1 MLDAIIIGLGETGF
15 ATASYLHSQ
24 GLSVAVTDT
33 RESPP
38 LLARLK
44 KKHPK
49 MPVYLGS
56 MNTELMQQAKRII
69 VSPGICP
76 QDPEMIRIVELFGD
90 KIQSDIDVFLEKWT
104 RPVIAITGSNGK
116 STVLKMLHD
125 ILNLD
130 GKTCMM
136 IGNVGTPVLSLLEKE
151 EKDYPLWAV
160 IEISSFQLHWSK
172 KVRCDY
178 GAVINIYP
186 NHLDWHRSFSEY
198 VGAKLSLLAH
208 SQHAF
213 IDARSKSAVAEH
225 GLDKEVYAIHYDVHD
240 DAEGDFFPRNL
251 KENARAACAIARKIG
266 IDQVVIKKALQ
277 EFQPWPYR
285 CELTSQEVGCWY
297 NDAKSSN
304 LAAAQHALTSISQ
317 KHGKKVVWVAGG
329 IAKKESF
336 GALPEWAPEVVSHAI
351 CFGQDGHQFVEA
363 LKGHCQVSPVD
374 NLQEAV
380 ALARQVMQ
388 GQEDVVV
395 FSPAAASFDQF
406 KNYKHRG
413 LCFNELVHDCAHA
426 RG

>member
-1 MLDAIIIGLGETGF
+1 MWDAVIIGLGETGF
-15 ATASYLHSQ
+15 ATASYLYSQ
-24 GLSVAVTDT
+24 GLKVAVTDN
-33 RESPP
+33 RQSPP

-44 KKHPK
+44 KTHPQIS
-49 MPVYLGS
+49 VHLGS
-56 MNTELMQQAKRII
+56 MNTELLQQASKII
-69 VSPGICP
+69 ISPGICP
-76 QDPEMIRIVELFGD
+76 QEPEIARIVELFGD

-130 GKTCMM
+130 GKKCMM

-151 EKDYPLWAV
+151 EKDHPAWV
-160 IEISSFQLHWSK
+160 VMEISSFQLYWSK
-172 KVRCDY
+172 KIRCDY

-186 NHLDWHRSFSEY
+186 NHLDWHRCFSEY

-208 SQHAF
+208 STHAF
-213 IDARSKSAVAEH
+213 IDARSKNAVVEH
-225 GLDKEVYAIHYDVHD
+225 GLEKEVCAIHYEVHD
-240 DAEGDFFPRNL
+240 DADEDFFPRNL
-251 KENARAACAIARKIG
+251 KENAQAASAIAKKIG
-266 IDQVVIKKALQ
+266 IDQAVIKRALQ

-285 CELTSQEVGCWY
+285 CELASQEKGYWY

-304 LAAAQHALTSISQ
+304 IAAAQHALSSINQ
-317 KHGKKVVWVAGG
+317 KHGKKVVWIAGG
-329 IAKKESF
+329 IAKNESF
-336 GALPEWAPEVVSHAI
+336 QSLPDWAPGVVSHAI
-351 CFGQDGHQFVEA
+351 CFGQDGHQFVEV
-363 LKGHCQVSPVD
+363 LKGYCQVSPVN

-380 ALARQVMQ
+380 ALAKQVLQ

-413 LCFNELVHDCAHA
+413 LCFNELVQDATHVE
-426 RG
+426 G

>member
-1 MLDAIIIGLGETGF
+1 MWDAVIIGLGETGF

-24 GLSVAVTDT
+24 GLNIAITDS

-44 KKHPK
+44 KTHPQIS
-49 MPVYLGS
+49 VHLGS
-56 MNTELMQQAKRII
+56 IKTELLQQAGKII

-76 QDPEMIRIVELFGD
+76 QEPEMARMVELFGD
-90 KIQSDIDVFLEKWT
+90 KIYSDIDVFLEKWT

-130 GKTCMM
+130 GKQCMM

-151 EKDYPLWAV
+151 KKDYPEWAV
-160 IEISSFQLHWSK
+160 MEISSFQLYWSK
-172 KVRCDY
+172 KIRCDY

-208 SQHAF
+208 AQQAF
-213 IDARSKSAVAEH
+213 IDARSIKAIEEH
-225 GLDKEVYAIHYDVHD
+225 GLVKEVCAIHYEEHD
-240 DAEGDFFPRNL
+240 NVEEAFFPRNL
-251 KENARAACAIARKIG
+251 KENAQAASTIAKKIG
-266 IDQVVIKKALQ
+266 IDQGVVKKALQ

-285 CELTSQEVGCWY
+285 CELTSQEKGYWY

-304 LAAAQHALTSISQ
+304 IAAAQHALTSINL
-317 KHGKKVVWVAGG
+317 KHGKKVVWIAGG
-329 IAKKESF
+329 IAKNESF
-336 GALPEWAPEVVSHAI
+336 DSLPDWVPAVVSHAI
-351 CFGQDGHQFVEA
+351 CFGQDAYQFVEA
-363 LKGHCQVSPVD
+363 LKGHCQVSPVGD
-374 NLQEAV
+374 LQEAV
-380 ALARQVMQ
+380 ALAKQVIQ

-413 LCFNELVHDCAHA
+413 LCFNELVQDTAHLK
-426 RG
+426 G

>member
-1 MLDAIIIGLGETGF
+1 MWDAVIIGLGETGF
-15 ATASYLHSQ
+15 ATASYLQTQ
-24 GLSVAVTDT
+24 GLTVAVTDS

-44 KKHPK
+44 KAHPQIA
-49 MPVYLGS
+49 VCLGGV
-56 MNTELMQQAKRII
+56 NTEWLQQAEKII

-76 QDPEMIRIVELFGD
+76 HEPEMVKIVALFGD
-90 KIQSDIDVFLEKWT
+90 KIYSDIDIFLEKWT

-130 GKTCMM
+130 GKECMM
-136 IGNVGTPVLSLLEKE
+136 IGNVGTPVLSLLEKA
-151 EKDYPLWAV
+151 EKDQPLWAV
-160 IEISSFQLHWSK
+160 MEISSFQLHWSK
-172 KVRCDY
+172 KIRCDY

-186 NHLDWHRSFSEY
+186 NHLDWHNSLAEY
-198 VGAKLSLLAH
+198 VSAKLSLLAH

-213 IDARSKSAVAEH
+213 IDARSKNAVAEH
-225 GLDKEVYAIHYDVHD
+225 GLANEVHAIDYDVQP

-251 KENARAACAIARKIG
+251 KENAQAATAIAKKIG
-266 IDQVVIKKALQ
+266 IEQAVIKKALQ
-277 EFQPWPYR
+277 AFQPWPYR
-285 CELTSQEVGCWY
+285 CELTSQEAGCWY

-304 LAAAQHALTSISQ
+304 LAAARHALTSISQ
-317 KHGKKVVWVAGG
+317 KHGKKVIWIAGG
-329 IAKKESF
+329 IAKNETF
-336 GALPEWAPEVVSHAI
+336 AALPGWAAEVVSHAI
-351 CFGQDGHQFVEA
+351 CFGQDGRQFVEA

-380 ALARQVMQ
+380 VLAKQVMQ
-388 GQEDVVV
+388 GKDDIVV

-413 LCFNELVHDCAHA
+413 LCFNELVHDGAHTQ
-426 RG
+426 G